1 VAKVQKSI
9 RAGPVPPPDDRSQ
22 PSQASSPT
30 NTSGKIMASGALRRR
45 AARIS
50 GVSRTNHRAARMYQR
65 PPVMFAA
72 AVLPGWVEER
82 EDQKTRLAT

>member
-1 VAKVQKSI
+1 
-9 RAGPVPPPDDRSQ
+9 
-22 PSQASSPT
+22 
-30 NTSGKIMASGALRRR
+30 MASGALRRR